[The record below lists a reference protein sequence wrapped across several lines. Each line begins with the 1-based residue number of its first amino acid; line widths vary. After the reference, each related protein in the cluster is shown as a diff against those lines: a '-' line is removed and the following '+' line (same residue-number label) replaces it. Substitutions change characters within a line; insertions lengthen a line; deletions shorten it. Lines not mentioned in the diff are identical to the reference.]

1 MSDSMDWAGVTV
13 MALVLLAGVGLVV
26 GGAFA
31 LRAAR
36 RSSGPQRGVAVAG
49 GAVLLVV
56 GAVVAFF
63 GAFLALLVLS
73 MSSS

>member
-1 MSDSMDWAGVTV
+1 MSVSTDWAGVTV
-13 MALVLLAGVGLVV
+13 MVLVLLVGVGLVV

-36 RSSGPQRGVAVAG
+36 RSSGPRRGVAVAG

-56 GAVVAFF
+56 GAVVAFL
-63 GAFLALLVLS
+63 GRFLALLVLS